1 LNLLKKLIPA
11 FNDTASGEIVS
22 DVDQLQLAT
31 CVLLIEVSKSDD
43 DFDLEEQKKIK
54 TLVQKKFQITQ
65 DKIESLFA
73 HSDEKHNTMTSL
85 FDWTEIINKECSYD
99 QKCTIIGFMWD
110 IAYIDGKIDKYEDFT
125 IRKVADLIYVK
136 HKDFISLKNERAI

>member
-1 LNLLKKLIPA
+1 MNLLKKLIPA
-11 FNDTASGEIVS
+11 FKDSTTDEITS

-31 CVLLIEVSKSDD
+31 CILLIEVSKSDD
-43 DFDLEEQKKIK
+43 NFDIEEQKKIK
-54 TLVQKKFQITQ
+54 TLVQKKFQIAQ

-73 HSDEKHNTMTSL
+73 HSDERHNSMTSL
-85 FDWTEIINKECSYD
+85 FDWTDIINKECSYD
-99 QKCTIIGFMWD
+99 QKCIIIGFMWD